1 MRFSAVGSGY
11 YMSLGK
17 KEDARLAPSQ
27 VGVFRRECAM
37 RIFKPLT
44 SNIKLITSCYLCHH
58 SEFIHSD
65 PTGGP
70 CLFSECRC
78 PRFVPKPQPKNFPEA
93 DGELSS
99 EVSS

>member
-1 MRFSAVGSGY
+1 LVSARREWVHPESR
-11 YMSLGK
+11 K
-17 KEDARLAPSQ
+17 KEDARLGTPQ

-37 RIFKPLT
+37 RILKPFTFNTRLVT
-44 SNIKLITSCYLCHH
+44 LCSLCHH

-70 CLFSECRC
+70 CLFPECKC
-78 PRFVPKPQPKNFPEA
+78 PRFIPKPQSKGFPEA